1 MNEHCL
7 ISYFN
12 LFNFSKDVINIKF
25 WTQFSDNIVLTI
37 HNFIWVCPNVD
48 MLSFKATCKTWPVI
62 CQILVFWLKSH
73 VSSFSG
79 LYASQISI
87 GNHIISSEIWNK

>member
-37 HNFIWVCPNVD
+37 HNFI
-48 MLSFKATCKTWPVI
+48 
-62 CQILVFWLKSH
+62 
-73 VSSFSG
+73 
-79 LYASQISI
+79 
-87 GNHIISSEIWNK
+87 